1 MEQIRIHGRGGQ
13 GSVTLAHLLAEAAF
27 EQDEWAQ
34 AFPAF
39 GVERRGAPVEAFA
52 RIDDEKITDR
62 SQVTEPTYVIVQDPT
77 LIEFVDITDGLVDD
91 GTVVINSAKTPTEL
105 GLDTEATVVT
115 VPATEIAREYL
126 GRPIMNTS
134 LLGAFAGA
142 TGVLEIESIETV
154 TVASFGGEIGR
165 KNAAAAEAAYRKV
178 QHADEQKPADR
189 KTEVEPV

>member
-13 GSVTLAHLLAEAAF
+13 GSVTLAHLIAEAAF

-52 RIDDEKITDR
+52 RIDDQKITDR
-62 SQVTEPTYVIVQDPT
+62 SQVNEPTYVLVQDPT
-77 LIEFVDITDGLVDD
+77 LVDIVDITDGLVS
-91 GTVVINSAKTPTEL
+91 GGMVVVNSTADPADLSIPTDE
-105 GLDTEATVVT
+105 TVVT
-115 VPATEIAREYL
+115 VDATGIAREYL

-142 TGVLEIESIETV
+142 TGVLEIDSIESV
-154 TVASFGGEIGR
+154 TVSTFGGDIGQ
-165 KNAAAAEAAYRKV
+165 KNAAAADAAF
-178 QHADEQKPADR
+178 Q
-189 KTEVEPV
+189 EVAAV